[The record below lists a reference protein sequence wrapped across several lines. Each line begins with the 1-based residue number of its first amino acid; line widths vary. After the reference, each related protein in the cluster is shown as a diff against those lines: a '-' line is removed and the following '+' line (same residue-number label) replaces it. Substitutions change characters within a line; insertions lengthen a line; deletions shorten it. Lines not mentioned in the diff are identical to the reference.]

1 MIKGRIKITVQ
12 KETRVNGK
20 PSYIDEKF
28 YSCWAQILSL
38 YGKELYEAINVK
50 YENTIQFKVRYC
62 KKLKELLKKELYKV
76 EYDGN
81 TYKLYQPDFSKY
93 PKKYVLLK
101 CNLIK

>member
-1 MIKGRIKITVQ
+1 MIKGRIKIT
-12 KETRVNGK
+12 KSTEIRVDGK
-20 PSYIDEKF
+20 PKYDYAKF
-28 YSCWAQILSL
+28 YSCWAEILSL
-38 YGKELYEAINVK
+38 YGKELYEAINIK
-50 YENTIQFKVRYC
+50 YENTIEFKVRYC
-62 KKLKELLKKELYKV
+62 KKLKELLKKEEYHV

>member
-1 MIKGRIKITVQ
+1 MIKEKIKITKQ
-12 KETRVNGK
+12 IETRVNGK
-20 PSYIDEKF
+20 PVLKDIEF
-28 YSCWAQILSL
+28 YSCWSEVLSL

-62 KKLKELLKKELYKV
+62 KRLKELLKKELYKV

-81 TYKLYQPDFSKY
+81 MYKLYQPDFSKY

-101 CNLIK
+101 CNIIK